1 MSSNVNPFNDL
12 NTIDTSKLS
21 DYVSNS
27 SRKPSNK
34 LDQDAF
40 VRILT
45 AEMANQSPDSTQDSS
60 QFIAQMAQ
68 FSSVEQMLNLNKTM
82 TFNGASS
89 LVGQGV
95 TMNSQDSNGNPYRG
109 VVQKVTKD
117 GDNIQLYVSLV
128 DQDGNP
134 IYQEQLDSNGNPV
147 VKDGKIVY
155 VTNQVPKT
163 DADGKPVIDSATG
176 KPVYE
181 DVKVNKVI
189 PFNYSDV
196 TSVIGKYDVIDTEKY
211 AQDNKTSTT

>member
-1 MSSNVNPFNDL
+1 MSNNVNPFNDL

-45 AEMANQSPDSTQDSS
+45 AEMANQSPDSNQDSS

-109 VVQKVTKD
+109 IVQKVTKD

-128 DQDGNP
+128 NQDGSP
-134 IYQEQLDSNGNPV
+134 MYQEQLDSNGNPV

-163 DADGKPVIDSATG
+163 DSDGKPVIDPATG

-196 TSVIGKYDVIDTEKY
+196 VSVIGKYDVIDTEKY